1 MRVGKKLSAFLLG
14 ILLLFDALI
23 AYRIFDHGWPKYLKA
38 GPSET
43 LQVVRVPFTW
53 QDGLILL
60 GIAAP
65 PRAGHFMHSGNRSC
79 RFRANKP
86 GSTSTMLSFMTTSS

>member
-23 AYRIFDHGWPKYLKA
+23 AYRLFDHGWPKYLKA

-60 GIAAP
+60 GIAALHALVIYAF
-65 PRAGHFMHSGNRSC
+65 RKSRIVSVQHNR
-79 RFRANKP
+79 P
-86 GSTSTMLSFMTTSS
+86 GSTSTTH